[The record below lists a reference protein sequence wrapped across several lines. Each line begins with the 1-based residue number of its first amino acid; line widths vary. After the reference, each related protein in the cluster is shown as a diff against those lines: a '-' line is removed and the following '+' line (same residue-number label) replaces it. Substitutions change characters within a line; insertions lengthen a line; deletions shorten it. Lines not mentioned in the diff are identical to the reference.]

1 MEVDL
6 FGSRDGVMSSNSN
19 SRLSKNN
26 TTSITNIIYI
36 SLHIFC
42 FFFMNFASKSAEAFE
57 TTAVLRFFA
66 EA

>member
-36 SLHIFC
+36 SLHCGLAEIVSVLS
-42 FFFMNFASKSAEAFE
+42 FASSS
-57 TTAVLRFFA
+57 
-66 EA
+66 